1 MPISPG
7 NTYVVFTYDGV
18 DYELPYANVTS
29 YDQRPVYAEDNYT
42 LNRYETTVQG
52 SCVVSDATNTFVD
65 LATKFRMGTG
75 RVDRVRVSVT
85 ASGGT
90 ENLID
95 VSYPDTMNGP
105 LLHLTA
111 TEINGRQ
118 ACLVTF
124 AVQAATAHPS
134 SSGTPDP
141 AWPIISNRWTQR
153 FSLDAAGLITR
164 TISGVATINL
174 AATGTSSTV
183 SDSPLN
189 ADITG
194 RYPWA
199 DLFRRA
205 ILPAQSSVLK
215 FRRESQTFAYNEAG
229 NQLIYEITDVQ
240 ARTELPDGAYAG
252 TAEFSYERTRQGLAW
267 GVLRFSCELE
277 GEADGDTRAL
287 VNAAVQ
293 LSRSR
298 LDFSRCIIERLVL
311 TELTLLKKAHIKF
324 EIDAKAPAT
333 DVNNPTGSLASV
345 PMANVI
351 GRFFTVS
358 RTCDWKPDPYGN
370 GGVFAQP
377 HWELNPTSAKPD
389 TIPVSALA
397 VADIIDV
404 LTVDCPIGAT
414 TITFVGV
421 ETAMTAANAA
431 IDVGPYSQPLAQFVP
446 SPSDVPTILPGAV
459 ISVEKQISTTIT
471 DTDSGVHRLQTM
483 YDQGSDFLFQARKAS
498 ADIVETTTLRKVN
511 SPPAR
516 VFRPMPAG
524 FFLVKETWRVTHGDV
539 DSSGNRTF
547 TGIWERTTRAY
558 DTGGV
563 TSNGYATDGTYRRWW
578 PPLNTVTAAYAQG
591 YSSSDQVSTSSVL
604 ALPLSDKQTYG
615 TGAYPGYS

>member
-52 SCVVSDATNTFVD
+52 SCVVSDATNTFTD

-90 ENLID
+90 EDLID

-124 AVQAATAHPS
+124 AVQAATAYAS
-134 SSGTPDP
+134 DFAGSADP

-164 TISGVATINL
+164 TVSGVVTCNL
-174 AATGTSSTV
+174 AATGTSSAVADT
-183 SDSPLN
+183 PLTG
-189 ADITG
+189 DITG
-194 RYPWA
+194 KYPWA

-205 ILPAQSSVLK
+205 IAPVNNSSIN

-240 ARTELPDGAYAG
+240 VRAQLPDGAFAG
-252 TAEFSYERTRQGLAW
+252 TSEFSYERTRQGLAW
-267 GVLRFSCELE
+267 GVMRFSCELE
-277 GEADGDTRAL
+277 GEAEGDTRAL

-293 LSRSR
+293 ISLAR
-298 LDFSRCIIERLVL
+298 LDYSRCIIERMVL
-311 TELTLLKKAHIKF
+311 TELTLLKKAHIKL
-324 EIDAKAPAT
+324 EIDAKSPAV

-358 RTCDWKPDPYGN
+358 RSCDWKPDPYGN
-370 GGVFAQP
+370 GGVFAMP
-377 HWELNPTSAKPD
+377 HWEVNPTSAKPF
-389 TIPVSALA
+389 TIPSGALA
-397 VADIIDV
+397 IADVIDA
-404 LTVDCPIGAT
+404 LTVGCPIGVA
-414 TITFVGV
+414 TITFVGPD
-421 ETAMTAANAA
+421 TAMAAANAA
-431 IDVGPYSQPLAQFVP
+431 IDVGPFSQPLAQYGA
-446 SPSDVPTILPGAV
+446 SDGVV
-459 ISVEKQISTTIT
+459 QSVEKQVSTTIT
-471 DTDSGVHRLQTM
+471 DTDTGVHRLQVM
-483 YDQGSDFLFQARKAS
+483 YDQGADFLFQARKAT
-498 ADIVETTTLRKVN
+498 ADIVETTTLRKIN

-547 TGIWERTTRAY
+547 TGVWERTTRAY
-558 DTGGV
+558 DTGGA

-591 YSSSDQVSTSSVL
+591 YSPTDQLSSSSVL
-604 ALPLSDKQTYG
+604 ALPLSNAQTYG